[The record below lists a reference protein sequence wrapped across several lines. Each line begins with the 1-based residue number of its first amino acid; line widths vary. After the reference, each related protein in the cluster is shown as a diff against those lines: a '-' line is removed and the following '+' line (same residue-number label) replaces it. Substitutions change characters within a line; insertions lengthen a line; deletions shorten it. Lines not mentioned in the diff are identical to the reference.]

1 MESETSLV
9 QQFKACHFHLD
20 ELFLLQQEALLQAKL
35 DNALIILR
43 SYKTCHDLHMRFE
56 DDKLIP
62 EYASLPDQGRW
73 NATLYQQEHQKVLE
87 LYEKIEHGLNCL
99 IEQDLKPSQLRRN
112 IIKLLDRQK
121 SFKGLC
127 EHHQEREESSLFVE
141 LDRQS
146 DANWRAE
153 MRTSFSEI
161 WDRKI
166 ELEFDSIRSLSWAQ
180 RAE

>member
-1 MESETSLV
+1 MKSEPSLV
-9 QQFKACHFHLD
+9 QQFKTCHLQLD

-35 DNALIILR
+35 DNGLLILR

-56 DDKLIP
+56 DDNLIP
-62 EYASLPDQGRW
+62 KYAGLPEQGRW
-73 NATLYQQEHQKVLE
+73 DATLYQQEHQKVLE
-87 LYEKIEHGLNCL
+87 LYEKIERGLNWL
-99 IEQDLKPSQLRRN
+99 IQQDLDPSQLRRN

-153 MRTSFSEI
+153 TIASFSNI
-161 WDRKI
+161 WDRK
-166 ELEFDSIRSLSWAQ
+166 LEMEIDTIRKLS
-180 RAE
+180 